1 MNPTPTQQT
10 HCTPRIVRAA
20 STCAGVDADAKRQA
34 MLFDHGAAAP
44 HDGGAT
50 PDELRAAIDGITDR
64 AGRGDRHALDGLCRL
79 TLVQHR
85 VRPDST
91 GASDDGNRVQLKV
104 IAGIDADLL

>member
-1 MNPTPTQQT
+1 
-10 HCTPRIVRAA
+10 
-20 STCAGVDADAKRQA
+20 
-34 MLFDHGAAAP
+34 MLLDDGEAAP
-44 HDGGAT
+44 HHGEAT

-85 VRPDST
+85 VRPDAA
-91 GASDDGNRVQLKV
+91 GAVDDGNRLQLKV